1 MFLKNLYTLF
11 GKKYSKLY
19 FDKPRIFFIRMN
31 TEYRARFKP
40 IGNGNVRRSFEEK
53 VPIYFHCFLSLNFN
67 SLVTVIN
74 LIAI

>member
-1 MFLKNLYTLF
+1 
-11 GKKYSKLY
+11 
-19 FDKPRIFFIRMN
+19 MN